1 MGTNAPTA
9 LQVSGSG
16 ADSNG
21 MSMVDARHVE
31 AAPERERRN
40 VRPLVLGSVI
50 TFVFVAALTTMT
62 MRDGASGAVETAL
75 VGFAVAAT
83 AVGVWGT
90 AMAVRE
96 TDDLR
101 TPPGD

>member
-1 MGTNAPTA
+1 
-9 LQVSGSG
+9 
-16 ADSNG
+16 

-31 AAPERERRN
+31 AAPKSERRN
-40 VRPLVLGSVI
+40 IRPFFYGSVI
-50 TFVFVAALTTMT
+50 TLVFVAALTTMT

-75 VGFAVAAT
+75 LGFAMAAT

-96 TDDLR
+96 TDELR
-101 TPPGD
+101 TPPED

>member
-1 MGTNAPTA
+1 
-9 LQVSGSG
+9 
-16 ADSNG
+16 

-31 AAPERERRN
+31 AAPKSERRN
-40 VRPLVLGSVI
+40 RRPFVYGSVI

-75 VGFAVAAT
+75 LGFAIAAT

-96 TDDLR
+96 TDELR
-101 TPPGD
+101 TRPED